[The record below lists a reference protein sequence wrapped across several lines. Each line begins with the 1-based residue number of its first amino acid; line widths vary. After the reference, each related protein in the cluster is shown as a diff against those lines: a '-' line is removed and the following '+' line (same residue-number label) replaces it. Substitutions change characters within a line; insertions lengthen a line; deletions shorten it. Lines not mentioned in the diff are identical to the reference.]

1 MTAHP
6 EYLTQL
12 AEAVAATGFND
23 IPASVTDHAK
33 LVIADCVAAIAGG
46 AAEPEMMALTESMLD
61 GGASGPALVIGP
73 NRTAETAQAAFLN
86 GTAGTFLEMDEG
98 NQFAR
103 GHPGIHVVPAAL
115 AYAEANGCSGQDFI
129 TAIVWGYE
137 VGSRIG
143 IASKIRMS
151 MHPHG
156 TWGTVGAAVTLAKLA
171 RLDATQVAEI
181 ISVSS
186 SLGLATSR
194 QTMLQGGTV
203 RNSYAGVSNQMGFL
217 ALDLV
222 KAGFTGEHDGLATI
236 FGKVVS
242 DIFVPEEMT
251 KELGKRWEIARNYFK
266 RHACCR
272 YNHGTLDV
280 LADIARERD
289 IQPEEVKRVH
299 VDTYSLAAE
308 LSNQSPQNVL
318 AGKFSLPFAVATTLV
333 NKSSGVMSF
342 TRDQVRNDR
351 VQELARRVDVTEN
364 PSLTAMM
371 PAYRPSVVRVEF
383 ADGTSA
389 EAETRT
395 NRGDAEDPYT
405 ADELKEKFFELTA
418 RVWQTALADTVFEG
432 IARLES
438 LSDVNELT
446 GLLKSAA

>member
-1 MTAHP
+1 MAEHP
-6 EYLTQL
+6 DYLNQL
-12 AEAVAATGFND
+12 AEAVAATGFD
-23 IPASVTDHAK
+23 DLPASVTDHAK
-33 LVIADCVAAIAGG
+33 TVIADCVAAIAGG
-46 AAEPEMMALTESMLD
+46 AAEPEMTALTESMLD
-61 GGASGPALVIGP
+61 GATGPALVIGP
-73 NRTAETAQAAFLN
+73 NRSAEPAKAAFLN
-86 GTAGTFLEMDEG
+86 GTSGTFLEMDEG

-115 AYAEANGCSGQDFI
+115 AYAEDHGCSGPDFVA
-129 TAIVWGYE
+129 AIVWGYE

-156 TWGTVGAAVTLAKLA
+156 TWGTVGAAVSLAKLA
-171 RLDATQVAEI
+171 RLDAGQIAEI

-222 KAGFTGEHDGLATI
+222 KAGFTGEYDGLATI
-236 FGKVVS
+236 YGKVVS
-242 DIFVPEEMT
+242 DNFVPEEMT
-251 KELGKRWEIARNYFK
+251 KELGQRWEIARNYFK

-272 YNHGTLDV
+272 YNHATLDA

-289 IQPEEVKRVH
+289 IQPEQVERVH

-308 LSNQSPQNVL
+308 LSDQSPQNVL

-351 VQELARRVDVTEN
+351 VQELAKRVDVTED

-371 PAYRPSVVRVEF
+371 PAYRPSVVRVELT
-383 ADGTSA
+383 DGTSA
-389 EAETRT
+389 EAETKT
-395 NRGDAEDPYT
+395 NKGDAEDPYT

-418 RVWQTALADTVFEG
+418 RVWSTASAEAVFEG
-432 IARLES
+432 ISRLES
-438 LSDVNELT
+438 LEDINELT
-446 GLLKSAA
+446 APLKSAA